1 MSASVEPLGPDN
13 AQEARAYLVAHEDTA
28 QFLINN
34 LREHGFSMSQ
44 HPNSGNFKLIR
55 EGGAVSAVFCLTRRG
70 NLLAQMSADR
80 APEVLQ
86 ACGEEPIPIKGF
98 VGDWLSIAPIF
109 GLFRSQCPDYVSG
122 YESKEILY
130 SYDLQGDDLSLRHDT
145 RVRFL
150 EERDFPQWLD
160 LEHDY
165 LEECSLP
172 DDLTREQVHQQF
184 LAGIQKGTLWGLFD
198 GTELIS
204 RAALNSKG
212 QDIGQVGGVFT
223 PKRHRRKGYARATML
238 HLMKDCR
245 DVHGH
250 RKSLLFTGEVD
261 VAAIGLYES
270 LGYRSVGSFAL
281 IFGRET
287 GRRS

>member
-1 MSASVEPLGPDN
+1 MSTSIEPLGPEN
-13 AQEARAYLVAHEDTA
+13 VQEAQAYLAAHEDTA

-34 LREHGFSMSQ
+34 LREHGFSMDQ

-55 EGGAVSAVFCLTRRG
+55 EGGAVGAVFCLTRRG
-70 NLLAQMSADR
+70 NLLAQMSADHAR
-80 APEVLQ
+80 EVLQ
-86 ACGEEPIPIKGF
+86 ACREESIPIKGF

-109 GLFRSQCPDYVSG
+109 GLFRSQRPDYVPG
-122 YESKEILY
+122 YDSKEILY
-130 SYDLQGDDLSLRHDT
+130 AYDLRPDDLSLSHDA

-150 EERDFPQWLD
+150 EKRDFPQWLD
-160 LEHDY
+160 LEHAY

-172 DDLTREQVHQQF
+172 DDLTREQAQQEF
-184 LAGIQKGTLWGLFD
+184 STEIQRRTLWGLF
-198 GTELIS
+198 GGAELIS

-212 QDIGQVGGVFT
+212 EGVGQVGGVFT
-223 PKRHRRKGYARATML
+223 PMRHRRKGYARATML

-250 RKSLLFTGEVD
+250 RKSLLFTGEAD

-270 LGYRSVGSFAL
+270 LGYRAVGSFAL

-287 GRRS
+287 GRRG